1 MERRAS
7 SLVTEIIKEALW
19 VSSYSKIIPLKQ
31 SAILGFPMIRFPKDQ
46 LGPRL
51 GLGSRLGTGL

>member
-1 MERRAS
+1 M
-7 SLVTEIIKEALW
+7 VTEIIKEALW